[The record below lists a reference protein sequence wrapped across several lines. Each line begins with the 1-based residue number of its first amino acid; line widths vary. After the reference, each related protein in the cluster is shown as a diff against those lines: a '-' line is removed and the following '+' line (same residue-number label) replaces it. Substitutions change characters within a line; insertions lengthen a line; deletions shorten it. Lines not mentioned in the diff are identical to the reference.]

1 MTFQQAPWTPTA
13 RKSWAGGSWG
23 HPVGALNRKM
33 NKTNENPK
41 KSRKQLKRSAIY
53 SLLIA
58 LMIAAFPVLYVLE
71 YRKQG
76 FIYTGKARIVTA
88 SGDEA
93 LLIIY
98 GTAAA
103 AVFAALIAIYNTV
116 NCLIKIRRGDFSA
129 EDQSPEFVICK
140 NCKTPQY
147 SKDLINGRCAKCS
160 GIVVNL
166 EGYYKH
172 HPKKHKPSPNQTLGP

>member
-1 MTFQQAPWTPTA
+1 MTNP
-13 RKSWAGGSWG
+13 
-23 HPVGALNRKM
+23 
-33 NKTNENPK
+33 NEKPK
-41 KSRKQLKRSAIY
+41 KSKNQLKRSTIY

-58 LMIAAFPVLYVLE
+58 LLVAYFPTLYTLE
-71 YRKQG
+71 YRKHG

-103 AVFAALIAIYNTV
+103 AVFAAVIAIYNTV
-116 NCLIKIRRGDFSA
+116 NCLLKIRRGEFSA

-140 NCKTPQY
+140 NCKIPQY
-147 SKDLINGRCAKCS
+147 SKDLVNGHCAKCS

-166 EGYYKH
+166 DGYYKH
-172 HPKKHKPSPNQTLGP
+172 HPKKPQGEKSRLQAKSQFNTCNVCGKTYYREDCAESICQDCLSLQ

>member
-1 MTFQQAPWTPTA
+1 MTDP
-13 RKSWAGGSWG
+13 
-23 HPVGALNRKM
+23 
-33 NKTNENPK
+33 NEKPK
-41 KSRKQLKRSAIY
+41 KSKRQLKRSAIY

-58 LMIAAFPVLYVLE
+58 LMIVSFPALYALE

-76 FIYTGKARIVTA
+76 FIYTGKTHIVTA
-88 SGDEA
+88 TGDEA

-160 GIVVNL
+160 GIVVNI

-172 HPKKHKPSPNQTLGP
+172 HPKKHQGEKSRSQVMSQFKTCSVCGKTYYREDCAESICEDCKSLQ